1 MIERTPGSCVFVA
14 VITLMTFCD
23 DVFLDEPG
31 SCLSARFNY
40 YIPRRQTTPPPPP
53 FPHNPHPPLGAEM
66 LRRTRDADGKELQ
79 RLQLSGG
86 TSVID

>member
-1 MIERTPGSCVFVA
+1 MGKAFFYMFVA

-40 YIPRRQTTPPPPP
+40 YIPRRQTTPPPGAPAPP
-53 FPHNPHPPLGAEM
+53 NTPPPPPPGGGGGGGYAG
-66 LRRTRDADGKELQ
+66 RGGGVGGKLQ
-79 RLQLSGG
+79 
-86 TSVID
+86 